1 MKRHEK
7 IIEQEGL
14 QQRQQQLRR
23 LFIELSH
30 FSLLY
35 RLHFPPRSSLAINF
49 GAGFYFTLMAL

>member
-14 QQRQQQLRR
+14 QQQQQQQPRR

-35 RLHFPPRSSLAINF
+35 RLHFPPRSPLAINF
-49 GAGFYFTLMAL
+49 GAFISL